1 MTTSLVLDTDGGT
14 DDALALWWAL
24 GEPGVELLAVLGTGG
39 NVDRDTAVANAGRV
53 LRAAGRDDVPVA
65 RGSPSGGGALGG
77 AAAPPNGT
85 GSRHGPDGLGG
96 TADRWPVAA
105 AGPAGE
111 PADEVLGR
119 LSCLRTGEVDLVVLG
134 PLTTLAAALR
144 IDPGLATR
152 LRSLTVMGGS
162 LAPGGR
168 SVRRIEAN
176 VGHDPAAAAQ
186 VLAAP
191 WATVGPPTIVPLE
204 VTLAAPLPAAD
215 LAAAEAGRTTA
226 ARFLAEPL
234 LRYGRRSAGEAR
246 VPAGACPC
254 HDLVAVLAAVHA
266 EVVTAADERR
276 LTVEGQAAAPGV
288 PWRVATAVD
297 AGRVRAA
304 FRALVG
310 AAG

>member
-1 MTTSLVLDTDGGT
+1 VTTSLVLDTDGGT

-53 LRAAGRDDVPVA
+53 LRAAGREDVPVA
-65 RGSPSGGGALGG
+65 RGHRGRDPRSPGVHA
-77 AAAPPNGT
+77 NGT

-96 TADRWPVAA
+96 TAARWPVAA
-105 AGPAGE
+105 AGPVAA

-119 LSCLRTGEVDLVVLG
+119 VSCLRTGEVDVVALG

-144 IDPGLATR
+144 IDPGLASR

-168 SVRRIEAN
+168 TVGRTEAN
-176 VGHDPAAAAQ
+176 VGQDPAAAAQ

-191 WATVGPPTIVPLE
+191 WATVGPPTLVPLE
-204 VTLAAPLPAAD
+204 VTLAAPLTPSD
-215 LAAAEAGRTTA
+215 LVAAEPGRTPA

-234 LRYGRRSAGEAR
+234 LRYGRRSVADGR

-254 HDLVAVLAAVHA
+254 HDLVAVLAAVHPG
-266 EVVTAADERR
+266 VVTWADERR
-276 LTVEGQAAAPGV
+276 LTVEGEPAAPGV

-297 AGRVRAA
+297 ARRVRSA
-304 FRALVG
+304 FHALVG
-310 AAG
+310 ATS